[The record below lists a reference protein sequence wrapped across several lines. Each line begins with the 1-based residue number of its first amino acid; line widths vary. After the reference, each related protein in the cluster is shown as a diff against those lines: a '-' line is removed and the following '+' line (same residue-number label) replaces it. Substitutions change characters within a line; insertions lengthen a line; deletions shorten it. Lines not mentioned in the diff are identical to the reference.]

1 MSHEPEV
8 VAAVYLAGTLDAAG
22 RERFEEHLLACQECW
37 GEVRTA
43 HRGRALAESLREVAP
58 QPLRERVRASVA
70 AASRS
75 DRRRRGRPL
84 VAVVVAV
91 AATVLAVV
99 AGSILANRG
108 DAGQPAVITA
118 AVASYRTG
126 DLDDSAASPERP
138 QVRQAGDL
146 VWRGARQGRLAG
158 LPVVAHDY
166 RDTAGHHLTLL
177 HADRSFPEAL
187 GAFHPPAAAIWVAE
201 VDGVAVL
208 CADRPS
214 PSLLVGRDRVEVLL
228 AASQLGLH

>member
-8 VAAVYLAGTLDAAG
+8 AAAVYLAGTLDTAG
-22 RERFEEHLLACQECW
+22 RERFEEHLLGCEECW

-75 DRRRRGRPL
+75 DRRRRGRPF
-84 VAVVVAV
+84 VVVAV
-91 AATVLAVV
+91 AITVLAVV
-99 AGSILANRG
+99 AGTILANRG

-118 AVASYRTG
+118 AAASYRTG
-126 DLDDSAASPERP
+126 DLDGSAASPERP

-146 VWRGARQGRLAG
+146 VWRSARQGRLAG

-166 RDTAGHHLTLL
+166 RDAAGRHLTLL
-177 HADRSFPEAL
+177 HADRSFPEAQ
-187 GAFHPPAAAIWVAE
+187 GAFHPPGAAIWVAE

>member
-8 VAAVYLAGTLDAAG
+8 AAAVYLAGILDAAE
-22 RERFEEHLLACQECW
+22 RERFEEHLLACEECW
-37 GEVRTA
+37 SEVRTA

-75 DRRRRGRPL
+75 ERRRRRRPL
-84 VAVVVAV
+84 VAVAV

-99 AGSILANRG
+99 AGGLLARQR
-108 DAGQPAVITA
+108 DPAQPAVIAA

-126 DLDDSAASPERP
+126 HLDGWAATSAQPP
-138 QVRQAGDL
+138 VRQTGDL

-158 LPVVAHDY
+158 LPVVAHEY
-166 RDTAGHHLTLL
+166 RDAAGRQVTLL
-177 HADRSFPEAL
+177 RADRSFPEAV
-187 GAFHPPAAAIWVAE
+187 GARHPPGTAIWMAE
-201 VDGVAVL
+201 VEGVAVL

-214 PSLLVGRDRVEVLL
+214 PSLLVAGDRAEVLQ
-228 AASQLGLH
+228 AASRLGLH

>member
-1 MSHEPEV
+1 VSHEPEV
-8 VAAVYLAGTLDAAG
+8 AAAVYLAGTLDAAE
-22 RERFEEHLLACQECW
+22 RERFEEHLLACEECW

-75 DRRRRGRPL
+75 DRRRRNRPL
-84 VAVVVAV
+84 AVTVVA
-91 AATVLAVV
+91 AAVLAVV
-99 AGSILANRG
+99 AGSILVTQRPAS
-108 DAGQPAVITA
+108 QPAVITA

-126 DLDDSAASPERP
+126 DLDGSASSPARP
-138 QVRQAGDL
+138 PVRQAGDL
-146 VWRGARQGRLAG
+146 QWRSARQGRLAG

-166 RDTAGHHLTLL
+166 RDAAGRKVTLL
-177 HADRSFPEAL
+177 RADRSFPEAA
-187 GAFHPPAAAIWVAE
+187 GANHPPGTAIWVAE

-214 PSLLVGRDRVEVLL
+214 PSLLVGRDRAEVLL

>member
-1 MSHEPEV
+1 VSHEPEV
-8 VAAVYLAGTLDAAG
+8 AAAVYLAGALDAPE
-22 RERFEEHLLACQECW
+22 RERFEEHLLACEECW
-37 GEVRTA
+37 GEVRMA

-75 DRRRRGRPL
+75 GRRRRHRPL
-84 VAVVVAV
+84 VAVAA

-99 AGSILANRG
+99 AGGFLARQG
-108 DAGQPAVITA
+108 DAGQPAVIAA

-126 DLDDSAASPERP
+126 QLEGSAASPARP
-138 QVRQAGDL
+138 PVRQTGDL

-166 RDTAGHHLTLL
+166 RDAAGREVTLL
-177 HADRSFPEAL
+177 RGDRSFPEAV
-187 GAFHPPAAAIWVAE
+187 GAGHPPGTAIWVAE

-214 PSLLVGRDRVEVLL
+214 PSLLVGRDRAEVLE
-228 AASQLGLH
+228 AASRLGLH

>member
-1 MSHEPEV
+1 VSHEPEV
-8 VAAVYLAGTLDAAG
+8 AAAVYLAGSLDAVE
-22 RERFEEHLLACQECW
+22 RERFEEHLLACEECW

-75 DRRRRGRPL
+75 ERRRRKRPF
-84 VAVVVAV
+84 VAVAV
-91 AATVLAVV
+91 AATVLAMV
-99 AGSILANRG
+99 AVGLLGRQG
-108 DAGQPAVITA
+108 DADQPAVITA
-118 AVASYRTG
+118 AAASYRTG
-126 DLDDSAASPERP
+126 HLDGSAATPAQP
-138 QVRQAGDL
+138 PVRQAGDL

-166 RDTAGHHLTLL
+166 RDAAGRQVTLL
-177 HADRSFPEAL
+177 RANRSFPEAA
-187 GAFHPPAAAIWVAE
+187 GANHPPGTAIWVAE

-214 PSLLVGRDRVEVLL
+214 PSLVVARDPAQALR
-228 AASQLGLH
+228 AASRLGLH

>member
-1 MSHEPEV
+1 VTHEPEV
-8 VAAVYLAGTLDAAG
+8 AAVVYLAGTLDTAE
-22 RERFEEHLLACQECW
+22 RERFEEHLLACEECW
-37 GEVRTA
+37 HEVQMA

-75 DRRRRGRPL
+75 DRRRRRRPL
-84 VAVVVAV
+84 AAAI

-99 AGSILANRG
+99 AGGILVAQRP
-108 DAGQPAVITA
+108 AAQPAVIAA
-118 AVASYRTG
+118 AVTSYRTG
-126 DLDDSAASPERP
+126 DMDGSASSPARP
-138 QVRQAGDL
+138 RVRQTGGL
-146 VWRGARQGRLAG
+146 QWRGARQGRLAG

-166 RDTAGHHLTLL
+166 RNAAGQQVTLL
-177 HADRSFPEAL
+177 LADRSFPEAV
-187 GAFHPPAAAIWVAE
+187 GASHPPGTAIWVAE

-214 PSLLVGRDRVEVLL
+214 PSLLVGPDRTEVLL

>member
-8 VAAVYLAGTLDAAG
+8 AGAVYLAGILDAAQ
-22 RERFEEHLLACQECW
+22 RERFEEHLLACEACW

-75 DRRRRGRPL
+75 ERRRRRRPL
-84 VAVVVAV
+84 VAVA
-91 AATVLAVV
+91 LAVTILALV
-99 AGSILANRG
+99 AGGLLVRQAGR
-108 DAGQPAVITA
+108 GQPPVIAA

-126 DLDDSAASPERP
+126 QLDGSAAATAQPP
-138 QVRQAGDL
+138 VRQAGDL

-158 LPVVAHDY
+158 LPVVAHEY
-166 RDTAGHHLTLL
+166 RDAAGAKVTLL
-177 HADRSFPEAL
+177 RADRSFPEAV
-187 GAFHPPAAAIWVAE
+187 GANHPPRTAIWVAD
-201 VDGVAVL
+201 VDGVGVL

-214 PSLLVGRDRVEVLL
+214 PSLVVAPDPAGALR
-228 AASQLGLH
+228 AASELGLH

>member
-1 MSHEPEV
+1 VSHEPEV
-8 VAAVYLAGTLDAAG
+8 AAAVYLAGTLSAAE

-70 AASRS
+70 AASRT
-75 DRRRRGRPL
+75 DRRRRRRPL
-84 VAVVVAV
+84 VAVAVVAV
-91 AATVLAVV
+91 VVLAVV
-99 AGSILANRG
+99 AGGLLARQG
-108 DAGQPAVITA
+108 AQVQPAVITA

-126 DLDDSAASPERP
+126 RLDASAGSPARP
-138 QVRQAGDL
+138 PVRRAGDL
-146 VWRGARQGRLAG
+146 VWQGARQGRLAG

-166 RDTAGHHLTLL
+166 RDAAGRRVTLL
-177 HADRSFPEAL
+177 LADRSFPEAR
-187 GAFHPPAAAIWVAE
+187 GAEHPPGAAIWVAK

-214 PSLLVGRDRVEVLL
+214 PSLLVAGDRAEVLL
-228 AASQLGLH
+228 AAAELGLH

>member
-1 MSHEPEV
+1 VSHEPEV
-8 VAAVYLAGTLDAAG
+8 AAAVYLAGTLDVAG
-22 RERFEEHLLACQECW
+22 RERFEEHLLGCQECW

-84 VAVVVAV
+84 VAVAV
-91 AATVLAVV
+91 ATIVLAAV

-126 DLDDSAASPERP
+126 DLDGSAASPERP

-166 RDTAGHHLTLL
+166 RDTAGRHLTLL

-187 GAFHPPAAAIWVAE
+187 GAFHPPGAAIWVAE

>member
-1 MSHEPEV
+1 VSHEPEV
-8 VAAVYLAGTLDAAG
+8 AGAVYLAGSLGAAE
-22 RERFEEHLLACQECW
+22 RERFEEHLLACEACW

-75 DRRRRGRPL
+75 DRRRRRRPL
-84 VAVVVAV
+84 VAVAA

-99 AGSILANRG
+99 AGALLARQ
-108 DAGQPAVITA
+108 DDTRQPAVIAA

-126 DLDDSAASPERP
+126 HLDGSAATPAQP
-138 QVRQAGDL
+138 PVRQSGDL

-158 LPVVAHDY
+158 LPVVAHEY
-166 RDTAGHHLTLL
+166 RDADDRQVTLL
-177 HADRSFPEAL
+177 RADTSFPEAA
-187 GAFHPPAAAIWVAE
+187 GADHPPGTAIWVAE

-208 CADRPS
+208 CADQPA
-214 PSLLVGRDRVEVLL
+214 PSLLVAHDRAEALQ
-228 AASQLGLH
+228 AAARLGLH

>member
-1 MSHEPEV
+1 VSHEPEV
-8 VAAVYLAGTLDAAG
+8 AAAVYLAGTLEVAE
-22 RERFEEHLLACQECW
+22 RERFEEHLLACEECW

-75 DRRRRGRPL
+75 DRRRRRRPL
-84 VAVVVAV
+84 VAVAAAV
-91 AATVLAVV
+91 TVLAVA
-99 AGSILANRG
+99 AGALLARQDNP
-108 DAGQPAVITA
+108 AQPAVIAA

-126 DLDDSAASPERP
+126 HLNGSAATPAQP
-138 QVRQAGDL
+138 PVRQAGDL

-158 LPVVAHDY
+158 LPVVAHEY
-166 RDTAGHHLTLL
+166 RDAAGRQVTLL
-177 HADRSFPEAL
+177 RADRSFPEAA
-187 GAFHPPAAAIWVAE
+187 GANHPPGTAIWVAE

-208 CADRPS
+208 CADRPA
-214 PSLLVGRDRVEVLL
+214 PSLLVAPDPAQALK

>member
-1 MSHEPEV
+1 VSHEPEV
-8 VAAVYLAGTLDAAG
+8 AAAVYLAGTLDAAG
-22 RERFEEHLLACQECW
+22 RERFEEHLLACEECW

-84 VAVVVAV
+84 VVVAVAV

-99 AGSILANRG
+99 AGSILADHG

-126 DLDDSAASPERP
+126 DLDGSAASPERP

-166 RDTAGHHLTLL
+166 RDAAGRRLTLL

-187 GAFHPPAAAIWVAE
+187 GASHPPGAAIWVAE

-214 PSLLVGRDRVEVLL
+214 PSLLVGRDRAEVLL